1 MSKRFTDSMNEILD
15 IMKSTKDYSKV
26 KSLLTNMSDEYDA
39 LKINMRD
46 EINALKANMHYDDWK
61 DLQNKI
67 DESGIDSKKDESE
80 YAGRISKD
88 EYYLGIAKAVS
99 KRSTC
104 LKRHY
109 GCVIVNNDE
118 IIATGYNGS
127 PRGEENCCDKGEC
140 KRLNMPNNT
149 GDYSLCHS
157 VHAEQNAMLS
167 ASRKDMLGATL
178 YLAGEEEIPSGVND
192 EYETLFMM
200 CEVVDAVP
208 CPVCQRMI
216 KNSGISRVVNKEG
229 EVCLQ

>member
-1 MSKRFTDSMNEILD
+1 MMSRKFRESASEIL
-15 IMKSTKDYSKV
+15 KVSKGSKDYFKI
-26 KSLLTNMSDEYDA
+26 KSLISNMTNEYMA
-39 LKINMRD
+39 LKS
-46 EINALKANMHYDDWK
+46 NMHPDDWK

-67 DESGIDSKKDESE
+67 NEANDECGVKEESDS
-80 YAGRISKD
+80 RISKD

-140 KRLNMPNNT
+140 KRLSLPNNT

-192 EYETLFMM
+192 EYQTIFMM
-200 CEVVDAVP
+200 CDVIDAVP
-208 CPVCQRMI
+208 CPVCKRMI

-229 EVCLQ
+229 EVCL